1 MRRDA
6 GWRPQAD
13 GALAATGRTGA
24 PLAPFGR
31 LAALSRR
38 SERACVLSS
47 LHPKHPNEPRLVLL
61 VERDNVY
68 DAEALAGGEVN
79 LLTRLDQD
87 RRRSPLRGRPRR
99 ANGACT

>member
-1 MRRDA
+1 MENLGRAAADPNQLRRLNLQ
-6 GWRPQAD
+6 QAN
-13 GALAATGRTGA
+13 
-24 PLAPFGR
+24 
-31 LAALSRR
+31 
-38 SERACVLSS
+38 ER
-47 LHPKHPNEPRLVLL
+47 RLVLL

-87 RRRSPLRGRPRR
+87 RRRSPLRGRPRQ